1 MNSNINLKKE
11 FIIALR
17 HPLSYGSFRNLIRI
31 LISYG
36 GVDRQYLFRTIF
48 IVLICFGGIPFR
60 MIERILFGKKIEKLQ
75 IEYPPIF
82 IIGHWRSGTTYLHNL
97 MTQDP
102 NFGYVSTQQAW
113 SPEAFL
119 LMSQPW
125 IKNLLGKIVPNQ
137 RPMDKVKISIS
148 SPAEEEWAIGNM
160 YYSPYHLIHF
170 PRGAKEYF
178 SKEYFSNLD
187 EIKQKNILD
196 TWKKIYLRTCKKA
209 TYAFN
214 GKRLILKNP
223 SNTGRIKKLLE
234 MFPEAKFIHIYR
246 NPYRVYASRKH
257 SSKAFSLQMRL
268 QNQSETQSEKN
279 ILEAY
284 QKVMQLLFDNQA
296 LIPEEN
302 FYEIKYEDFV
312 GNELAELE
320 KIYQQFN
327 LPEFDKAKTHFQEYL
342 DSQANYKT
350 NKYSLDDETIAK
362 IYDAWKFT
370 IDKWQYSPPQQ
381 VEGEEIAA
389 KSNSPET
396 ED

>member
-17 HPLSYGSFRNLIRI
+17 HPLSYGAFTNLIRI

-36 GVDRQYLFRTIF
+36 GVDRQYLFRTILL
-48 IVLICFGGIPFR
+48 VLICFGGIPFR

-113 SPEAFL
+113 LPETFL
-119 LMSQPW
+119 LTSQPW

-160 YYSPYHLIHF
+160 YYSPYHLIYF

-187 EIKQKNILD
+187 ESKQKNIFD
-196 TWKKIYLRTCKKA
+196 TWKKIYLQTCKKA
-209 TYAFN
+209 SFVFN
-214 GKRLILKNP
+214 SKRLILKNP
-223 SNTGRIKKLLE
+223 ANTGRIKELLE
-234 MFPEAKFIHIYR
+234 IFPEAKFIHIYR

-257 SSKAFSLQMRL
+257 SSKTWSPQMRL

-279 ILEAY
+279 ILETY

-396 ED
+396 EN

>member
-1 MNSNINLKKE
+1 
-11 FIIALR
+11 
-17 HPLSYGSFRNLIRI
+17 
-31 LISYG
+31 
-36 GVDRQYLFRTIF
+36 
-48 IVLICFGGIPFR
+48 
-60 MIERILFGKKIEKLQ
+60 
-75 IEYPPIF
+75 
-82 IIGHWRSGTTYLHNL
+82 
-97 MTQDP
+97 
-102 NFGYVSTQQAW
+102 
-113 SPEAFL
+113 
-119 LMSQPW
+119 
-125 IKNLLGKIVPNQ
+125 
-137 RPMDKVKISIS
+137 MDKVEVSIDA
-148 SPAEEEWAIGNM
+148 PAEEEWAIANIS
-160 YYSPYHLIHF
+160 YSKRHVACF
-170 PRGAKEYF
+170 PRGAREYF
-178 SKEYFSNLD
+178 LNLD
-187 EIKQKNILD
+187 DRKKQIMIE

-209 TYAFN
+209 TYAFK
-214 GKRLILKNP
+214 GKRLVLKNP
-223 SNTGRIKKLLE
+223 GNIRKIKTLLE

-257 SSKAFSLQMRL
+257 SFETRSPKMRL
-268 QNQSETQSEKN
+268 QNRDEAESET
-279 ILEAY
+279 ILKAY

-381 VEGEEIAA
+381 VKGEEIAA

-396 ED
+396 EN

>member
-17 HPLSYGSFRNLIRI
+17 HPLSYGSFTNLIRI

-48 IVLICFGGIPFR
+48 IVLICFSGIPFR

-113 SPEAFL
+113 SPETFL
-119 LMSQPW
+119 LMSQPF
-125 IKNLLGKIVPNQ
+125 IKKQLSKIPPTH
-137 RPMDKVKISIS
+137 RAMDKVEVSIDA
-148 SPAEEEWAIGNM
+148 PAEEEWAIANIS
-160 YYSPYHLIHF
+160 YSKRHVACF
-170 PRGAKEYF
+170 PRGAREYF
-178 SKEYFSNLD
+178 LNLD
-187 EIKQKNILD
+187 DRKKQIMIE

-209 TYAFN
+209 SFVFN
-214 GKRLILKNP
+214 SKRLILKNP
-223 SNTGRIKKLLE
+223 ANTGRIKELLE
-234 MFPEAKFIHIYR
+234 IFPEAKFIHIYR

-257 SSKAFSLQMRL
+257 SSKTWSPQMRL

-279 ILEAY
+279 ILETY

-396 ED
+396 EN